1 MPSHGYVMISEGDS
15 FFINNDLDGNLTA
28 GGKGWTKPEQ
38 KTHPGGSGGVS
49 MQWAEDLTDKTKPG
63 Y

>member
-38 KTHPGGSGGVS
+38 KAHPGGSGGVS

>member
-28 GGKGWTKPEQ
+28 GGKGWMAQATAQ
-38 KTHPGGSGGVS
+38 CTVS
-49 MQWAEDLTDKTKPG
+49 
-63 Y
+63 